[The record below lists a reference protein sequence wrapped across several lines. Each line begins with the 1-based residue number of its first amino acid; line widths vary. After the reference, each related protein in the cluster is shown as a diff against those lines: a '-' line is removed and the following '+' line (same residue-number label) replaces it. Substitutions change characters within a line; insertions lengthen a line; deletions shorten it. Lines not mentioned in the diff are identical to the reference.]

1 MFHNK
6 DYIYCIYKEGSFSKA
21 AEMLH
26 IAQPS
31 LSADVSRLEKRL
43 GIQLFNRKTKPITVT
58 PFGLEYIHAVEQI
71 YEIEE
76 HLQALAYE
84 VNSLQS
90 GHLAIGGSSLDNPYV
105 ITRAIAE
112 FKKRYPKVQMRIH
125 DTNTVRSKQM
135 LDAGELDLVIT
146 NRPMDVSKYEK
157 LFCYDESLVW
167 AIPRDMPI
175 NAGLRGRELRREELG
190 DRIFDVPDSRCVS
203 AVELAEVPM
212 ILLDNTNYLRT
223 YVDMIF
229 QESRIEPN
237 IVLETENLSIS
248 YNFAMQGVGASIT
261 SNRLIE
267 NLNPDGKLLYYKLKS
282 QYSRREAYVYYSKG
296 RYVTSA
302 MKKFIELLQSDV
314 CKNAQ
319 PAH

>member
-21 AEMLH
+21 AEVLH

-43 GIQLFNRKTKPITVT
+43 GVQLFNRKTKPISVT

-76 HLQALAYE
+76 HLQTLAYE
-84 VNSLQS
+84 VHSLQS
-90 GHLAIGGSSLDNPYV
+90 GHLAIGGSSLDNPYT
-105 ITRAIAE
+105 ITQTIAQ
-112 FKKRYPKVQMRIH
+112 FKKRYPNIYLRIH

-157 LFCYDESLVW
+157 LFCYSESLVW
-167 AIPRDMPI
+167 AIPQEFPI
-175 NAGLRGRELRREELG
+175 NESLRGRELHRAMLG
-190 DRIFDVPDSRCVS
+190 NRIFDVPDSRCVS
-203 AVELAEVPM
+203 AAELAEVPM

-223 YVDMIF
+223 CVDMIF
-229 QESRIEPN
+229 QESRVEP
-237 IVLETENLSIS
+237 IVALETENPSIS
-248 YNFAMQGVGASIT
+248 YNFAMQGVGATII

-267 NLNPDGKLLYYKLKS
+267 NLNPGGKLLYYKLLS
-282 QYSRREAYVYYSKG
+282 QYSKRNAYVYYSKG
-296 RYVTSA
+296 RYVTAA
-302 MKKFIELLQSDV
+302 MKKFIELL
-314 CKNAQ
+314 
-319 PAH
+319 

>member
-21 AEMLH
+21 AEVLH

-43 GIQLFNRKTKPITVT
+43 GVQLFNRKTKPISVT

-76 HLQALAYE
+76 HLQTLAYE
-84 VNSLQS
+84 VHSLQS
-90 GHLAIGGSSLDNPYV
+90 GHLAIGGSSLDNPYI
-105 ITRAIAE
+105 ITQTIAQ
-112 FKKRYPKVQMRIH
+112 FKKRYPNIHLSIH

-157 LFCYDESLVW
+157 LFCYSESLVW
-167 AIPRDMPI
+167 AIPQEFPI
-175 NAGLRGRELRREELG
+175 NESLRGRELHRAMLG
-190 DRIFDVPDSRCVS
+190 NRIFDVPDSRCVS
-203 AVELAEVPM
+203 AAELAEVPM

-223 YVDMIF
+223 CVDMIF
-229 QESRIEPN
+229 QESRVEP
-237 IVLETENLSIS
+237 IVALETENPSIS
-248 YNFAMQGVGASIT
+248 YNFAMQGVGATII

-267 NLNPDGKLLYYKLKS
+267 NLNPGGKLLYYKLLS
-282 QYSRREAYVYYSKG
+282 QYSKRNAYVYYSKG
-296 RYVTSA
+296 RYVTAA
-302 MKKFIELLQSDV
+302 MKKFIELLQKDDG
-314 CKNAQ
+314 
-319 PAH
+319 

>member
-21 AEMLH
+21 AEVLH

-43 GIQLFNRKTKPITVT
+43 GVQLFNRKTKPISVT

-76 HLQALAYE
+76 HLQTLAYE
-84 VNSLQS
+84 VHSLQS
-90 GHLAIGGSSLDNPYV
+90 GHLAIGGSSLDNPYT
-105 ITRAIAE
+105 ITQTIAQ
-112 FKKRYPKVQMRIH
+112 FKKRYPNIYLRIH

-157 LFCYDESLVW
+157 LFCYSESLVW
-167 AIPRDMPI
+167 AIPQEFPI
-175 NAGLRGRELRREELG
+175 NESLRGRELHRAMLG
-190 DRIFDVPDSRCVS
+190 NRIFDVPDSRCVS
-203 AVELAEVPM
+203 AAELAEVPM

-223 YVDMIF
+223 CVDMIF
-229 QESRIEPN
+229 QESRVEP
-237 IVLETENLSIS
+237 IVALETESPSIS
-248 YNFAMQGVGASIT
+248 YNFAMQGVGATII

-267 NLNPDGKLLYYKLKS
+267 NLNPGGKLLYYKLLS
-282 QYSRREAYVYYSKG
+282 QYSKRNAYVYYSKG
-296 RYVTSA
+296 RYVTAA
-302 MKKFIELLQSDV
+302 MKKFIELL
-314 CKNAQ
+314 
-319 PAH
+319 

>member
-21 AEMLH
+21 AEVLH

-43 GIQLFNRKTKPITVT
+43 GVQLFNRKTKPISVT

-76 HLQALAYE
+76 HLQTLAYE
-84 VNSLQS
+84 VHSLQS
-90 GHLAIGGSSLDNPYV
+90 GHLAIGGSSLDNPYT
-105 ITRAIAE
+105 ITQTIAQ
-112 FKKRYPKVQMRIH
+112 FKKRYPNIYLRIH

-157 LFCYDESLVW
+157 LFCYSESLVW
-167 AIPRDMPI
+167 AIPQEFPI
-175 NAGLRGRELRREELG
+175 NESLRGRELHRAMLG
-190 DRIFDVPDSRCVS
+190 NRIFDVPDSRCVS
-203 AVELAEVPM
+203 AAELAEVPM

-223 YVDMIF
+223 CVDMIF
-229 QESRIEPN
+229 QESRVEP
-237 IVLETENLSIS
+237 IVALETENPSIS
-248 YNFAMQGVGASIT
+248 YNFAMQGVGATII

-267 NLNPDGKLLYYKLKS
+267 NLNPGGKLLYYKLLS
-282 QYSRREAYVYYSKG
+282 QYSKRNAYVYYSKG
-296 RYVTSA
+296 RYVTAA
-302 MKKFIELLQSDV
+302 MKKFIELLQKDDR
-314 CKNAQ
+314 
-319 PAH
+319 

>member
-21 AEMLH
+21 AEVLH

-43 GIQLFNRKTKPITVT
+43 GVQLFNRKTKPISVT

-76 HLQALAYE
+76 HLQTLAYE
-84 VNSLQS
+84 VHSLQS
-90 GHLAIGGSSLDNPYV
+90 GHLSIGGSSLDNPYT
-105 ITRAIAE
+105 ITQTIAQ
-112 FKKRYPKVQMRIH
+112 FKKRYPNIYLRIH

-157 LFCYDESLVW
+157 LFCYSESLVW
-167 AIPRDMPI
+167 AIPQEFPI
-175 NAGLRGRELRREELG
+175 NESLRGRELHRAMLG
-190 DRIFDVPDSRCVS
+190 NRIFDVPDSRCVS
-203 AVELAEVPM
+203 AAELAEVPM

-223 YVDMIF
+223 CVDMIF
-229 QESRIEPN
+229 QESRVEP
-237 IVLETENLSIS
+237 IVALETENPSIS
-248 YNFAMQGVGASIT
+248 YNFAMQGVGATII

-267 NLNPDGKLLYYKLKS
+267 NLNPGGKLLYYKLLS
-282 QYSRREAYVYYSKG
+282 QYSKRNAYVYYSKG
-296 RYVTSA
+296 RYVTAA
-302 MKKFIELLQSDV
+302 MKKFIELL
-314 CKNAQ
+314 
-319 PAH
+319 

>member
-21 AEMLH
+21 AEVLH

-43 GIQLFNRKTKPITVT
+43 GVQLFNRKTKPISVT

-76 HLQALAYE
+76 HLQTLAYE
-84 VNSLQS
+84 VHSLQS
-90 GHLAIGGSSLDNPYV
+90 GHLAIGGSSLDNPYT
-105 ITRAIAE
+105 ITQTIAQ
-112 FKKRYPKVQMRIH
+112 FKKSYPNIYLRIH

-157 LFCYDESLVW
+157 LFCYSESLVW
-167 AIPRDMPI
+167 AIPQEFPI
-175 NAGLRGRELRREELG
+175 NESLRGRELHRAMLG
-190 DRIFDVPDSRCVS
+190 NRIFDVPDSRCVR
-203 AVELAEVPM
+203 AAELAEVPM

-223 YVDMIF
+223 CVDMIF
-229 QESRIEPN
+229 QESRVEP
-237 IVLETENLSIS
+237 IVALETESPSIS
-248 YNFAMQGVGASIT
+248 YNFAMQGVGATII

-267 NLNPDGKLLYYKLKS
+267 NLNPGGKLLYYKLLS
-282 QYSRREAYVYYSKG
+282 QYSKRNAYVYYSKG
-296 RYVTSA
+296 RYVTAA
-302 MKKFIELLQSDV
+302 MKKFIELL
-314 CKNAQ
+314 
-319 PAH
+319 

>member
-21 AEMLH
+21 AEVLH

-43 GIQLFNRKTKPITVT
+43 GVQLFNRKTKPISVT

-76 HLQALAYE
+76 HLQTLAYE
-84 VNSLQS
+84 VHSLQS
-90 GHLAIGGSSLDNPYV
+90 GHLAIGGSSLDNPYT
-105 ITRAIAE
+105 ITQTIAQ
-112 FKKRYPKVQMRIH
+112 FKKRYPNIYLRIH

-157 LFCYDESLVW
+157 LFCYSESLVW
-167 AIPRDMPI
+167 AIPQEFPI
-175 NAGLRGRELRREELG
+175 NESLRGRELHRAMLG
-190 DRIFDVPDSRCVS
+190 NRIFDVPDSRCVS
-203 AVELAEVPM
+203 AAELAEVPM

-223 YVDMIF
+223 CVDMIF
-229 QESRIEPN
+229 QESRVEP
-237 IVLETENLSIS
+237 IVALETENPSIS
-248 YNFAMQGVGASIT
+248 YNFAMQGVGATII
-261 SNRLIE
+261 SNRIIE
-267 NLNPDGKLLYYKLKS
+267 NLNPGGKLLYYKLLS
-282 QYSRREAYVYYSKG
+282 QYSKRNAYVYYSKG
-296 RYVTSA
+296 RYVTAA
-302 MKKFIELLQSDV
+302 MKKFIELLQKDDR
-314 CKNAQ
+314 
-319 PAH
+319 